1 MAWTRVVSVDKPEIF
16 REWNHTPL
24 DGLDTNNGI
33 MKDSWVLGLSSK
45 YQQML
50 LGRMGVKQILGQGK
64 SATISRYLNF
74 ETAIRNLTG
83 DTDYLFRGT
92 RQEFIVDI

>member
-1 MAWTRVVSVDKPEIF
+1 
-16 REWNHTPL
+16 
-24 DGLDTNNGI
+24 
-33 MKDSWVLGLSSK
+33 
-45 YQQML
+45 
-50 LGRMGVKQILGQGK
+50 MGVKQILGQGK

-92 RQEFIVDI
+92 RQEFIVDIWGRDSVLEIK

>member
-1 MAWTRVVSVDKPEIF
+1 
-16 REWNHTPL
+16 
-24 DGLDTNNGI
+24 
-33 MKDSWVLGLSSK
+33 
-45 YQQML
+45 ML

-64 SATISRYLNF
+64 SVTISRYLNF

-83 DTDYLFRGT
+83 DTDYSVRGT